1 MTEPLR
7 LLAPNPDALT
17 LDGTNTWVLPGAGG
31 ASALV
36 IDPGPDDFA
45 HLDRVRRACPEG
57 IEQIWITH
65 GHPDHV
71 GGAPRL
77 AEWAGCPIRAR
88 SPQVSTTDPLRDGET
103 STVAGRSLLCVTLPG
118 HTSDSVGF
126 LVSTP
131 AGTALA
137 CGDTILGR
145 GSTQITWPDGNL
157 AQYLATLDKMADLVD
172 RHAITRLLPG
182 HGPVVRDPDDRI
194 RYYRDHRLKRL
205 EQVRR
210 AYDEGKTSVALIL
223 ERVYGDIVGDV
234 RRAAELTIR
243 AQLEYLGL
251 PVSSPKGIRF

>member
-1 MTEPLR
+1 
-7 LLAPNPDALT
+7 
-17 LDGTNTWVLPGAGG
+17 
-31 ASALV
+31 
-36 IDPGPDDFA
+36 
-45 HLDRVRRACPEG
+45 
-57 IEQIWITH
+57 
-65 GHPDHV
+65 
-71 GGAPRL
+71 
-77 AEWAGCPIRAR
+77 
-88 SPQVSTTDPLRDGET
+88 
-103 STVAGRSLLCVTLPG
+103 
-118 HTSDSVGF
+118 
-126 LVSTP
+126 
-131 AGTALA
+131 
-137 CGDTILGR
+137 
-145 GSTQITWPDGNL
+145 
-157 AQYLATLDKMADLVD
+157 MADLVD